1 MMDMKKKARYSSPC
15 VTGTGTMLPDLLCAS
30 VRMNVRVKA
39 LENINEKDGTADEE
53 PMYFEF

>member
-39 LENINEKDGTADEE
+39 LENINADDNNEE